1 MFARGIGV
9 RWCRLCLI
17 ALSTSDSSQNARRM
31 EAGRVQRS
39 GPHIRT
45 ECHERSN
52 GMAQRRKT
60 SSARGRSRR
69 AKRSKTSRRTIIEPH
84 KGDRRYVRRSKTG
97 RFKKEVNV
105 SRSLAADRRR
115 KAKTR
120 VRKGQGD
127 RGDTGG
133 NGGIIEAVK
142 NAFGG

>member
-1 MFARGIGV
+1 M
-9 RWCRLCLI
+9 
-17 ALSTSDSSQNARRM
+17 
-31 EAGRVQRS
+31 
-39 GPHIRT
+39 
-45 ECHERSN
+45 
-52 GMAQRRKT
+52 
-60 SSARGRSRR
+60 
-69 AKRSKTSRRTIIEPH
+69 
-84 KGDRRYVRRSKTG
+84 RRSKTG